1 MNLAF
6 LSSKLSSCYISFNKA
21 ETENI
26 KRIGKRTGKRE
37 IRGLKTYILSLID
50 FGGVSSAVLAVCHW
64 LLLPSLLEL
73 ILLCLVF

>member
-26 KRIGKRTGKRE
+26 KRIGKRTGKKGNKR
-37 IRGLKTYILSLID
+37 IKNLHFIFNRFRRCVIGGS
-50 FGGVSSAVLAVCHW
+50 GGVSLVA
-64 LLLPSLLEL
+64 PS
-73 ILLCLVF
+73 IAA

>member
-26 KRIGKRTGKRE
+26 KRIEKRTGKRE
-37 IRGLKTYILSLID
+37 IR
-50 FGGVSSAVLAVCHW
+50 
-64 LLLPSLLEL
+64 
-73 ILLCLVF
+73 